1 MPRSARRP
9 AAALPL
15 GALAGAL
22 LLAVATSAAAQNT
35 TCSPT
40 ATSIL
45 MDYGATTMLALFNA
59 SMTLSPEFRE
69 AVRCAVPAKPGESSL
84 RTVPVAARTLT
95 GATD

>member
-9 AAALPL
+9 AAAALPL
-15 GALAGAL
+15 GALAGML
-22 LLAVATSAAAQNT
+22 LLAATSAAAQNT